1 MSTIVFIHVN
11 DDCKVESGKKYK
23 YNVQI
28 KVEVHRVH
36 KIQLGYKYA
45 VCTFNMA
52 NRKPTCTTVCKN
64 ATE

>member
-45 VCTFNMA
+45 VC
-52 NRKPTCTTVCKN
+52 R
-64 ATE
+64 ELE